1 MTADQSDQAGQRRG
15 VYSIAVASEMVGV
28 GIQTLRLYETKGLIV
43 PARSAGGTRRYSEAD
58 VEILRRVVLLIADGV
73 NLAGARRII
82 ELEDANDALRALIP
96 PQQLE

>member
-1 MTADQSDQAGQRRG
+1 MTVDQSDQTARRRG

-28 GIQTLRLYETKGLIV
+28 GIQTLRLYETKGLV
-43 PARSAGGTRRYSEAD
+43 EPTRSAGGTRRYSEAD

-82 ELEDANDALRALIP
+82 ELEDANDALRALLP
-96 PQQLE
+96 PRRLE